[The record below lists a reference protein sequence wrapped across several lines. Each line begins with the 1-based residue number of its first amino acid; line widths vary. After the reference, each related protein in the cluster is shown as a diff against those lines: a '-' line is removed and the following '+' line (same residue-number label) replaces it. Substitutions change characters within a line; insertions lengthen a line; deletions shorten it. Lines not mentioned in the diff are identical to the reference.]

1 VKTIIIA
8 SRPREK
14 ANGGSS
20 GIGETGALRLK
31 RWKNENYIYL
41 QVSRLISSSSKN
53 RNQTFRH
60 L

>member
-8 SRPREK
+8 SRPRKK

-53 RNQTFRH
+53 RI
-60 L
+60 